1 MEIIKNNITVN
12 TPIKCGSTEI
22 STDCDIIVPD
32 IKPDILKLLLA
43 NGTAVITDS
52 ELTEGRLS
60 VNGIIKL
67 NILYLPDREE
77 EKIKAINS
85 SCSFSARIDKSEL
98 MPDMYASS
106 EATVE
111 KIDFQILNSRKLRIK
126 TTVRI
131 DYEISEHTLLELSS
145 GIADENAEACVTP
158 IELISLMDEKIS
170 EFSVKEDFEL
180 PPGHSAVEDI
190 LKCDASVC
198 DAEYKL
204 LNGRA
209 VIKGTLCLSCLY
221 LDISCCIK
229 TCEFETEF
237 TEIFDIEADEDT
249 VCDIN
254 YFIKD
259 TAVQTEADSDGDM
272 RILSTSCEIGIKIT
286 ATKKISTEIL
296 SDCFYPS
303 KKTYIERTA
312 AVIEKAI
319 SGGFY
324 QSTIR
329 EIVPAP
335 SDCPDIIGIYNV
347 FASPEIEKS
356 EISNNTVCISG
367 NISCCILYISD
378 SEATPVYST
387 KRNFPFSISID
398 TPGCSPQME
407 YTTVLKLI
415 HTSFSLSPANEA
427 EIRFIL
433 SASANVFER
442 CTTELISDIS
452 ISEPDENTENGIILY
467 FVQKNES
474 LWDISKQ
481 YSVSQNDILTI
492 NNLSSDTLLTD
503 GMRLL
508 IPIN

>member
-1 MEIIKNNITVN
+1 MEIIKKNITVS
-12 TPIKCGSTEI
+12 TPVKCGSTEI

-32 IKPDILKLLLA
+32 IKPDILKLLQA
-43 NGTAVITDS
+43 DGTAVIIDS
-52 ELTEGRLS
+52 ELTEGRLA
-60 VNGIIKL
+60 VNGVIRL

-77 EKIKAINS
+77 EKIKAIDS
-85 SCSFSARIDKSEL
+85 SCGFSARIDKSEL

-131 DYEISEHTLLELSS
+131 DYEISEHKSLELAT
-145 GIADENAEACVTP
+145 GIADENAEAYVTP
-158 IELISLMDEKIS
+158 IELLSLMDIKNS
-170 EFSVKEDFEL
+170 EFFVNEDFEL

-198 DAEYKL
+198 DTEYKL

-209 VIKGTLCLSCLY
+209 VIKGTLCLKCLY

-229 TCEFETEF
+229 TCEFEAEF
-237 TEIFDIEADEDT
+237 TEIFDIEADENAE
-249 VCDIN
+249 CDIN
-254 YFIKD
+254 CFIKD
-259 TAVQTEADSDGDM
+259 TAVQAKADSDGDM
-272 RILSTSCEIGIKIT
+272 RILSASCEIGIKLT
-286 ATKKISTEIL
+286 VAKKISAEIL

-303 KKTYIERTA
+303 KKTSIERTP
-312 AVIEKAI
+312 AVFEKTI

-324 QSTIR
+324 QNTIR
-329 EIVPAP
+329 EIVATPA
-335 SDCPDIIGIYNV
+335 DCSDIIGIYNV

-356 EISNNTVCISG
+356 EILNNTVCISG
-367 NISCCILYISD
+367 NIACCILYISD
-378 SEATPVYST
+378 SEAAPVYSA
-387 KRNFPFSISID
+387 KKSFPFSISID
-398 TPGCSPQME
+398 TPGSTAQME

-415 HTSFSLSPANEA
+415 HTSFSLNLANEA

-433 SASANVFER
+433 TASANVFER
-442 CTTELISDIS
+442 CAEELISDIYV
-452 ISEPDENTENGIILY
+452 SEPEENTENGIILY

-474 LWDISKQ
+474 LWDIAKQ
-481 YSVSQNDILTI
+481 YSVARNDILTI
-492 NNLSSDTLLTD
+492 NKLSADTVLTE